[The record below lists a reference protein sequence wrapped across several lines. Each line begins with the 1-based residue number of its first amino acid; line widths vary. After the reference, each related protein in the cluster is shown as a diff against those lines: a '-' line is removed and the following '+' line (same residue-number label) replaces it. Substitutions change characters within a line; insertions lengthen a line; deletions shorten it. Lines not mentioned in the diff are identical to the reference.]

1 MGINDLSPEQNILQ
15 LPSLKKYFIVITII
29 LVISILLGQLYQDFH
44 RKQEHFDAE
53 RIHILQKQSLLASEM
68 MDSILLLHTGSN
80 DVSEGEAT
88 RKLLRNTKQLMYL
101 IELAAE
107 KSEQRNLAAD
117 NKLLAKQEIK
127 LVLYLDDIVLI
138 VNEVLA
144 SIETDAIDRNVVS
157 HLYKQFSPH
166 YIQYQDESERFIGK
180 LSDFLEK
187 ESYEH
192 RIVLWSVV
200 NIIMLLVIII
210 GLVFYRLISGLVNSQ
225 FELLEKDNQ
234 LRKKNE
240 QIHAEHA
247 GLMTEQKMK
256 MQSILDSTV
265 DAIVTITMDSRI
277 DSFNKAA
284 ETMFGYPAEFVIG
297 KKVNILMPE
306 PFSSEHDDYIKKYL
320 QTGDKKIIG
329 IGRET
334 IAKRIDGSEFP
345 IYISVSEIDS
355 SELKLFT
362 AIIQDVTRW
371 KKSDEKLQQTMAVL
385 RSKQEELENEEKI
398 ARHVFENITASNN
411 DSFPEITSWCEPM
424 GTFSGDMML
433 SSLLPSGAL
442 RIVLCDFT
450 GHGLPAALGAVPV
463 SSIHSAMAQKGLP
476 LEILMDELNNK
487 LKELLPTGIFCCI
500 AAIDLDAT
508 RTYARIWNA
517 GLPDVLL
524 VSKTG
529 EINQKIKSKHLPLG
543 VANYQQDEMHCED
556 VRLETGDAIYIYSDG
571 ITEAENQA
579 GDMLGQAEFEQILAT
594 EIDEKGRLTEIRS
607 TVNRFMDGTALTD
620 DLSLIEVKT
629 LVTMEDITLES

>member
-579 GDMLGQAEFEQILAT
+579 GEMLGQAEFEQILAT

>member
-1 MGINDLSPEQNILQ
+1 MGINKPSPEQKILQ
-15 LPSLKKYFIVITII
+15 LPNLKKYFIVITII
-29 LVISILLGQLYQDFH
+29 LVIAILLGQLYQDFH
-44 RKQEHFDAE
+44 RKKEHFDSQ
-53 RIHILQKQSLLASEM
+53 RIHIYQKQGLLASEM
-68 MDSILLLHTGSN
+68 MDSMLLLHTGSN
-80 DVSEGEAT
+80 DVSEGEAS
-88 RKLLRNTKQLMYL
+88 RKLLKNTKQLMYL
-101 IELAAE
+101 KELVAE

-127 LVLYLDDIVLI
+127 LVLYIDELLRV

-144 SIETDAIDRNVVS
+144 SIKTGAIDRSIVS
-157 HLYKQFSPH
+157 QLYKQFSPH
-166 YIQYQDESERFIGK
+166 YIQYQDESDRFIEK
-180 LSDFLEK
+180 LSNFLEK

-192 RIVLWSVV
+192 RIILWSVV
-200 NIIMLLVIII
+200 NIIMLLVIIV

-225 FELLEKDNQ
+225 FELLEEDNE
-234 LRKKNE
+234 LRKRNE
-240 QIHAEHA
+240 QINAEHA
-247 GLMTEQKMK
+247 ELMTEQKMK

-265 DAIVTITMDSRI
+265 DAIVTITAEGCI

-284 ETMFGYPAEFVIG
+284 ETMFGYPEEFVIG
-297 KKVNILMPE
+297 KNVNILMPE
-306 PFSSEHDDYIKKYL
+306 PFSSEHDDYLRSYQ

-345 IYISVSEIDS
+345 INISVNEIES

-362 AIIQDVTRW
+362 AIIQDITQR
-371 KKSDEKLQQTMAVL
+371 KKSDAQLQQTMADL
-385 RSKQEELENEEKI
+385 RSKQEVLENEEKI
-398 ARHVFENITASNN
+398 AQHVFENITASNN
-411 DSFPEITSWCEPM
+411 DSLPEIDSWCEPM
-424 GTFSGDMML
+424 GAFSGDMML

-579 GDMLGQAEFEQILAT
+579 GDMLGQAEFERILSVET
-594 EIDEKGRLTEIRS
+594 DENGRLMKIRN
-607 TVNRFMDGTALTD
+607 TVNNFMDGTSLTD

-629 LVTMEDITLES
+629 LVTEEDIILES

>member
-1 MGINDLSPEQNILQ
+1 
-15 LPSLKKYFIVITII
+15 
-29 LVISILLGQLYQDFH
+29 
-44 RKQEHFDAE
+44 
-53 RIHILQKQSLLASEM
+53 
-68 MDSILLLHTGSN
+68 
-80 DVSEGEAT
+80 
-88 RKLLRNTKQLMYL
+88 MYL

-107 KSEQRNLAAD
+107 NSEQRNLAVD
-117 NKLLAKQEIK
+117 TKLLAKQEIK
-127 LVLYLDDIVLI
+127 LALYLDEILLV

-144 SIETDAIDRNVVS
+144 SIETEAIDRSVVS
-157 HLYKQFSPH
+157 QLYKQFSPH
-166 YIQYQDESERFIGK
+166 YIQYQDESERFIDK
-180 LSDFLEK
+180 LSDFLAK

-579 GDMLGQAEFEQILAT
+579 GEMLGQAEFEQILAT
-594 EIDEKGRLTEIRS
+594 EIDEKGRLTDIRS